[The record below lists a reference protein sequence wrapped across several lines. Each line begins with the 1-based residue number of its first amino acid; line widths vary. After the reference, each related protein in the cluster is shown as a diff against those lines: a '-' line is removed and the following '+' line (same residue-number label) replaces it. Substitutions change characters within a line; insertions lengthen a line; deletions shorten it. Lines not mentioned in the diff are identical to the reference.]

1 MAKNGPEARSLAPR
15 GSTLPCSSGPI
26 ELSLFDLPRPV
37 YSAHSR
43 TALISGL
50 LGRRTHESLPPT
62 HRVKCGV
69 DAAGTEAE
77 RTSVPE
83 PLEKVLSACQYR
95 STARG

>member
-1 MAKNGPEARSLAPR
+1 MCASTDQSQDCKAHHSYEGYLAKLHSVLF
-15 GSTLPCSSGPI
+15 LPPHGR
-26 ELSLFDLPRPV
+26 L
-37 YSAHSR
+37 
-43 TALISGL
+43 G

>member
-50 LGRRTHESLPPT
+50 LEARQ
-62 HRVKCGV
+62 
-69 DAAGTEAE
+69 AASDPRYGFTIGS
-77 RTSVPE
+77 RTSKQHP
-83 PLEKVLSACQYR
+83 SAG
-95 STARG
+95 SDVTTWT

>member
-50 LGRRTHESLPPT
+50 LEDRTVNVPAASILQFSADAHSLATEP
-62 HRVKCGV
+62 
-69 DAAGTEAE
+69 TEAPFHRE
-77 RTSVPE
+77 RHR
-83 PLEKVLSACQYR
+83 YR
-95 STARG
+95 SCPMPRIVS